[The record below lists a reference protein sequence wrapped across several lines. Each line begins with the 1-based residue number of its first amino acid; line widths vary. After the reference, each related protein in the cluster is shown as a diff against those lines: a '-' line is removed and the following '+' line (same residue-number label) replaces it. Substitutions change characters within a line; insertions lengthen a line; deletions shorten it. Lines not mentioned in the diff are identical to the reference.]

1 MNKFQ
6 FTGGAGFIGLSSVLI
21 DAQPGINGVG
31 VDIHPHVA
39 ETHRSEK
46 INTIEP
52 GLQKA
57 RKYYWQNKLIQQHFK
72 ILTEGLKEHSIEEMR
87 R

>member
-1 MNKFQ
+1 MNKIQ
-6 FTGGAGFIGLSSVLI
+6 FTGGAGFIGLSLVLI

-57 RKYYWQNKLIQQHFK
+57 RKYFWQKQA
-72 ILTEGLKEHSIEEMR
+72 HSAAFQDTNR
-87 R
+87 RFERTFH

>member
-1 MNKFQ
+1 MNKIQ
-6 FTGGAGFIGLSSVLI
+6 FTGRAGFIGLSSVLI
-21 DAQPGINGVG
+21 DAQPGTNDVG

-52 GLQKA
+52 DLQKA
-57 RKYYWQNKLIQQHFK
+57 RKHFLQK
-72 ILTEGLKEHSIEEMR
+72 QAHSAAFKDANR
-87 R
+87 RFERIFH